1 MELQAFPI
9 ISAAWLGILTS
20 ISPCPLTSN
29 IAAVSYIMRGGSPAR
44 VFTAGL
50 AYILGRVLSYSLLG
64 ILISASLL
72 NIPVVAHAM
81 QTYLPKVIGP
91 LLIITGFL
99 LLDLIAFNLPG
110 GSLAA
115 RAAERFKEGGFLG
128 AFPLGILFALA
139 FCPIS
144 AALFFGSLIP
154 LAIKHESMALLPS
167 IYGIGTGL
175 PVLAFAVLIA
185 FGIKNV
191 GRLYAGITR
200 TEIWVRR
207 ITAGILMLIGVYY
220 TARHLFYI
228 ELF

>member
-1 MELQAFPI
+1 MELQAVPV

-29 IAAVSYIMRGGSPAR
+29 IAAVSYIMRGGRPAR
-44 VFTAGL
+44 VLLAGL
-50 AYILGRVLSYSLLG
+50 VYTLGRVMSYSLLG

-72 NIPVVAHAM
+72 NIPLMSHVM
-81 QTYLPKVIGP
+81 QTYLPKIIGP
-91 LLIITGFL
+91 VLIITGIC
-99 LLDLIAFNLPG
+99 LLDLISFNLPG

-115 RAAERFKEGGFLG
+115 RAAERFKESGFLG

-154 LAIKHESMALLPS
+154 LAIKHESPLLLPS
-167 IYGIGTGL
+167 LYGIGTGL
-175 PVLAFAVLIA
+175 PVMAFAFLIA
-185 FGIKNV
+185 LGIKNV
-191 GRLYAGITR
+191 GRVYAGITR

-207 ITAGILMLIGVYY
+207 ITAGILIIIGIYY
-220 TARHLFYI
+220 TARHIFYI